1 MAKQAPP
8 MTPVETS
15 ALFRLSL
22 QRSPGQSPNLIDGME
37 MYSLPRSPGQS
48 PNLIDGMEM
57 YSDTHFLDSRNNG
70 HATVNE
76 RSPINAAPSNGTPPP
91 QFVQTEVEVQTPSTV
106 LGQVGYLQ
114 S

>member
-15 ALFRLSL
+15 ALLRL
-22 QRSPGQSPNLIDGME
+22 
-37 MYSLPRSPGQS
+37 SLPRSPCQS

-91 QFVQTEVEVQTPSTV
+91 QLVQTGVQTPSTV
-106 LGQVGYLQ
+106 LGQAGCLQ

>member
-15 ALFRLSL
+15 ALLR
-22 QRSPGQSPNLIDGME
+22 RP
-37 MYSLPRSPGQS
+37 LPRSPSLS

-57 YSDTHFLDSRNNG
+57 YSDTHFLDSRNG

-76 RSPINAAPSNGTPPP
+76 RSPINAAPSNDTPPP
-91 QFVQTEVEVQTPSTV
+91 QLVQTGVQTPSTV
-106 LGQVGYLQ
+106 LGQVGCLQ